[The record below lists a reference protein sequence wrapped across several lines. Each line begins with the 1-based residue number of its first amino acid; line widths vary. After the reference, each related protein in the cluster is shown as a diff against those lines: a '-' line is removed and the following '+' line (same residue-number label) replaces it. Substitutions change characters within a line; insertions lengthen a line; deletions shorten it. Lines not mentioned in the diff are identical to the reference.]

1 MIANYL
7 ATGAFYVF
15 AAVLL
20 ASAAMV
26 VTSRNPVYA
35 VLFLVLAFF
44 NAAGLFLLAGAE
56 FLAMLL
62 VIVYVGAVAVLFLFV
77 VMMLDVDF
85 AVLRSGFQ
93 RYAPVGVLVGVV
105 LLAELGLVFGTWTT
119 SGLAQSL
126 RASPMPDSVTNTE
139 ALGRILY
146 TDYVLLFQAAGLV
159 LLVAMIGAIV
169 LTMREKKSSRHQ
181 IIAKQIARN
190 PADTL
195 VLVNAGLGE
204 GINILGIRRPLPP
217 PGKVVHGDHGHGHD
231 DHDAHA
237 PEPHVHGDH

>member
-77 VMMLDVDF
+77 VMMLDVNF
-85 AVLRSGFQ
+85 ATLRGGFQ
-93 RYAPVGVLVGVV
+93 RYAPVGILVGLV

-126 RASPMPDSVTNTE
+126 RASPMPEGITNTE

-146 TDYVLLFQAAGLV
+146 TDYVILFQAAGLV

-181 IIAKQIARN
+181 NVAKQIARN

-217 PGKVVHGDHGHGHD
+217 PGKAAHGDHGHD
-231 DHDAHA
+231 DAHA